1 MAKQKTPVTLDP
13 FTQWAHKS
21 GRIFMIVFTVYMV
34 VMPFIICTVYD
45 CMPSFRA

>member
-34 VMPFIICTVYD
+34 VMPSMTACPALRCV
-45 CMPSFRA
+45 FRA